1 MHSWQPLRTK
11 RRETAASGPP
21 VITLVFKEE
30 ELNDRLTWPFVRTF
44 GRLHGVSSLFLT
56 LCLYLKGW

>member
-30 ELNDRLTWPFVRTF
+30 ELNDRLTWKRILLRGQGVRENQ
-44 GRLHGVSSLFLT
+44 
-56 LCLYLKGW
+56 